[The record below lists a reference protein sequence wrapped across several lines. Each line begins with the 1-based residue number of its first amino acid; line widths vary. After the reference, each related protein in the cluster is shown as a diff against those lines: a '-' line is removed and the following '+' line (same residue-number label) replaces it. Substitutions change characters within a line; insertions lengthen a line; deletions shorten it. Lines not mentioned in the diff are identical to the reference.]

1 MSSYKEKKET
11 AVKYK
16 WISIVFLCLDFFI
29 TYQKPWFTISEK
41 LLAYLNIGD
50 GILSSFDV
58 QNYMSESLQK
68 IYNCLRNGQFTLW
81 EFQKFWSILADYAS
95 FEKDGK
101 VLFYFVQAFQYI
113 IIAFFVVMV
122 LEILFHILD
131 INFEGWLIFCDLLL
145 IPTVFYFFGL
155 TYTSLEEKI
164 GESVIGFTP
173 YFFSAVILPFIAT
186 VLWGKY
192 LGMKKELQQ
201 ISQAGVSHES
211 MGTPAAE
218 AVDAQ
223 KIKKEGKYCPQ
234 CGRFMEKCGKYCGYC
249 GQLLEIKDEN
259 TK

>member
-29 TYQKPWFTISEK
+29 TYQKPWFTVSEK

-50 GILSSFDV
+50 SFLSSFDV
-58 QNYMSESLQK
+58 QKYMSESLQK
-68 IYNCLRNGQFTLW
+68 IYNCLINGKFTLW
-81 EFQKFWSILADYAS
+81 EFQRTLSFLADYAS
-95 FEKDGK
+95 DEEYEKTA
-101 VLFYFVQAFQYI
+101 FYLVQAFQYI
-113 IIAFFVVMV
+113 IIAFLCVMV
-122 LEILFHILD
+122 LEIILHILD
-131 INFEGWLIFCDLLL
+131 INFSGWLILCDLLL
-145 IPTVFYFFGL
+145 IPAVFFFFGMVCA
-155 TYTSLEEKI
+155 SLEEEI
-164 GESVIGFTP
+164 GEGGIGLTP
-173 YFFSAVILPFIAT
+173 YFFIAVILPFIAT

-192 LGMKKELQQ
+192 LGMKKELQKL
-201 ISQAGVSHES
+201 SYAGVSYES

-218 AVDAQ
+218 AVNAQ
-223 KIKKEGKYCPQ
+223 ETKKEGKYCPQ